1 MWISIENISLVR
13 DTLKKSETLN
23 TELKTNFNNIINEL
37 NKICENVKSGDLS
50 QANNEFTEYV
60 SNIATDLNTN
70 LDGVISFLS
79 TQITEYDEINAST
92 SEAINQTYNEI
103 TDIDTT
109 GI

>member
-1 MWISIENISLVR
+1 MGISIENISLVR

-37 NKICENVKSGDLS
+37 NKICENVKSGDHS

-60 SNIATDLNTN
+60 SNVATDLNTN

>member
-1 MWISIENISLVR
+1 MGISIENISLVR
-13 DTLKKSETLN
+13 DILKKSETLN

-60 SNIATDLNTN
+60 SNVATDLNTN
-70 LDGVISFLS
+70 LDEVISFLS

-92 SEAINQTYNEI
+92 SEAINQTHTEL

>member
-1 MWISIENISLVR
+1 MGISIENISLVR
-13 DTLKKSETLN
+13 DILKKSETLN
-23 TELKTNFNNIINEL
+23 TELKTNFNNIIDEL

-50 QANNEFTEYV
+50 QVNNEFTEYV

-79 TQITEYDEINAST
+79 TQITEYDEINANT